1 MPAFSALIRMV
12 PDPVATRSISKVS
25 EGMVWPCACMIIG
38 TRRTMPSRSGLMVN
52 RPRPAAACSSTGTL
66 RNRPGKSNMK
76 RCGSSPSIAIPVT
89 GSVLSSGAI
98 SSGSPDSPSTTREA
112 LMASAR
118 IWSLLGSARS
128 LARVSSSRLR
138 KVSAAKAGL
147 RRSGSENTASNA
159 ITTAPSR
166 VNSVTRSAIR
176 VRGHG
181 HCPSFSRLFSSIST
195 MVTGLAVFLRGS
207 MRWKASKVLTRIS
220 STGAGIGDAQRG
232 ESDQEREAQQPGIA
246 DAPIEPSWQC
256 PQSLHK
262 HLIVP
267 TDRCSAVTLAGW
279 HAIDEEGEVASS
291 GCRPDAATR

>member
-1 MPAFSALIRMV
+1 MPAFSALIRIV
-12 PDPVATRSISKVS
+12 PEPVATRSISNVS

-38 TRRTMPSRSGLMVN
+38 TRRTMPSRSGLIVN

-66 RNRPGKSNMK
+66 RSRPGKSNMK
-76 RCGSSPSIAIPVT
+76 RCGSSPSIA
-89 GSVLSSGAI
+89 
-98 SSGSPDSPSTTREA
+98 SPGDRQRLVERGDFLRQPGIRRARRGTSW
-112 LMASAR
+112 MASAK

-166 VNSVTRSAIR
+166 VSSVTRSAIR

-181 HCPSFSRLFSSIST
+181 HCPSFSRLLSSIST

-220 STGAGIGDAQRG
+220 STGAG
-232 ESDQEREAQQPGIA
+232 S
-246 DAPIEPSWQC
+246 
-256 PQSLHK
+256 
-262 HLIVP
+262 
-267 TDRCSAVTLAGW
+267 
-279 HAIDEEGEVASS
+279 
-291 GCRPDAATR
+291 ATRSAANPISSARHSSRA

>member
-1 MPAFSALIRMV
+1 
-12 PDPVATRSISKVS
+12 
-25 EGMVWPCACMIIG
+25 MVWPCACMIIG
-38 TRRTMPSRSGLMVN
+38 TRRTMPSRSGLIVN

-76 RCGSSPSIAIPVT
+76 RCGSSPSIASPVT

-112 LMASAR
+112 LMASAKT
-118 IWSLLGSARS
+118 WSLLGSARS

-166 VNSVTRSAIR
+166 VSSVTRSAIR

-181 HCPSFSRLFSSIST
+181 HCPSFSRLLSSMST

-220 STGAGIGDAQRG
+220 STGAGSAMRNAANPINSARHSSRAYPMRRLNHLGKARNRFMASIVRLTGSVRQARRWHRDHGASAIG
-232 ESDQEREAQQPGIA
+232 EA
-246 DAPIEPSWQC
+246 SY
-256 PQSLHK
+256 
-262 HLIVP
+262 
-267 TDRCSAVTLAGW
+267 
-279 HAIDEEGEVASS
+279 
-291 GCRPDAATR
+291 